1 MMENGP
7 IRPLSAVIVPV
18 ISAFLHLKYPVS
30 PLIRRVS
37 PLSLKDLRTLSL
49 NMKPATFA
57 PSANRVS
64 VAIFTNF
71 CIASQFESPLAD
83 VGAAVTEAP

>member
-1 MMENGP
+1 MENGP
-7 IRPLSAVIVPV
+7 IRPLSAVITPV
-18 ISAFLHLKYPVS
+18 ISAFLHLKYPVT

-37 PLSLKDLRTLSL
+37 PSSLWDLSTLFL
-49 NMKPATFA
+49 NMNPATLA
-57 PSANRVS
+57 PSANKVS

-71 CIASQFESPLAD
+71 CMASQLESPLAD